1 LPIAHAR
8 AIFDCGQALMQAVPV
23 PELTTSVAQFAL
35 TTLTPALPQ
44 PSKQFATAALIGFVK
59 TCCDGFFG
67 F

>member
-1 LPIAHAR
+1 
-8 AIFDCGQALMQAVPV
+8 M
-23 PELTTSVAQFAL
+23 PELTTSVAQFAV